1 MGSLV
6 SASPFPTMPDD
17 DEMLI
22 EDMREHGVEDVYNFG
37 MEKHL
42 EDFLITNWDK
52 TEIGKSYELIY
63 EEGDLVSQQYP
74 TDVGPIDIL
83 ARHKQDGSYVVIELK
98 KGRSSDSVVGQI
110 LRYIAWVRKELAKGK
125 AVKGLVIVPEVDQKL
140 ELALS
145 DQKNI
150 GLMVYKI
157 DFKLMEY
164 KPHEIR

>member
-1 MGSLV
+1 
-6 SASPFPTMPDD
+6 MPDD